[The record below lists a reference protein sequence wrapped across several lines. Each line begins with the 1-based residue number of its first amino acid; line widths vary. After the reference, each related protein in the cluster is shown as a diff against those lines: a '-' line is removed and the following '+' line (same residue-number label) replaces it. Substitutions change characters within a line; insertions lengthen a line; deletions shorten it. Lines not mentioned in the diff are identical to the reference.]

1 MSTKGSKEPPDN
13 HRDSVS
19 SNPPEE
25 HVSEAIT
32 LTETYPKARAAQ
44 ESFDFERLYLDH
56 RGKVYS
62 TAYRMVGNRA
72 DAEDLTQDVFVKV
85 YKKIKGFRGDSAVS
99 TWIYRITMNTCL
111 DFLRKNRR
119 RQAVSIDQCPEPQSG
134 SSKLMKLIE
143 GTVATLPQGYR
154 RVFVLHDIQGLKH
167 SEIAEALGITEG
179 ASKSQLHRARAQLRQ
194 KLGPYVEDWHWR

>member
-1 MSTKGSKEPPDN
+1 
-13 HRDSVS
+13 
-19 SNPPEE
+19 
-25 HVSEAIT
+25 VSEAIT
-32 LTETYPKARAAQ
+32 LTETYPKARAAL

-119 RQAVSIDQCPEPQSG
+119 RQAVPIDQCPEPQSG

-167 SEIAEALGITEG
+167 CEIAEVLGITEG